1 MATLRILAEAAEE
14 LDDAVAYVEREREGY
29 GQILLDEY
37 ADKLQQIVRF
47 PESGP

>member
-14 LDDAVAYVEREREGY
+14 LDDAVAYVERERY